1 MVAAAE
7 PVLASVLWSVFN
19 VTNGEE
25 RNAGT
30 DGWKR
35 RRVIT
40 GCRSVDEPLKDG
52 LVYGE
57 GGICYINSDPA
68 DGGKEVG
75 TPSPFFTT
83 GSSDIA
89 LSSANPTVDSR
100 GSLDQP
106 CPL

>member
-68 DGGKEVG
+68 DGGKVG
-75 TPSPFFTT
+75 CTVRAATPSRHGRRRVPR
-83 GSSDIA
+83 SHA
-89 LSSANPTVDSR
+89 
-100 GSLDQP
+100 
-106 CPL
+106 